1 MPKGTSY
8 LDNLQKELGQTA
20 KRASNALDK
29 YLLGNRPV
37 PKGIK
42 IGSSNVKE
50 QVGQLGGAIIGRR
63 YSDKTGKRTR

>member
-1 MPKGTSY
+1 MPKNTSY

-29 YLLGNRPV
+29 YLLGGRKTN
-37 PKGIK
+37 IK
-42 IGSSNVKE
+42 IGNSKVKE
-50 QVGQLGGAIIGRR
+50 QVGQLGGALIGRQ

>member
-1 MPKGTSY
+1 MPKNTSY

-29 YLLGNRPV
+29 YLLGGRKTN
-37 PKGIK
+37 IK
-42 IGSSNVKE
+42 IGNSKVKE
-50 QVGQLGGAIIGRR
+50 QVGQLGGAIIGRQ